1 MDDKVL
7 ITNWSLPCPAKEASD
22 GSFSML
28 TALSNAAGGTYPI
41 GANGLWH
48 GGIHFDKGTANNF
61 DQSSVK
67 CIADGEVIA
76 YRIDASYPTTVYP
89 GKPPMQTTAAFS
101 TGFVLVKHTLQ
112 APEKPTKPESET
124 SQASAETATAT
135 PPSITLF
142 SLYMHLKDWKSYQVD
157 NKLAKPSFW
166 GEGAEYAVK
175 SDTKDAVLGLN
186 ARAGYPGQ
194 TGHSTI
200 YGVIPRGVIV
210 EASEASPD
218 GCWLKVSS
226 TTPNVPELTGD
237 AWVYKGEMHSLG
249 ADQYLISEEDSKDK
263 PATEIL
269 GLNVRETEQGGKI
282 IAVLPRA
289 SVITISGTGRY
300 RKLES
305 IVSGIS
311 TPALIPAVDGKLPGY
326 VWFESLVA
334 DAKPKNTDSIVTLD
348 TPATIKAG
356 DLIGHIGTYQN
367 NDGVDQQQL
376 HVELFSCDDVPG
388 FISKSRAWAASLADG
403 QKTLLKI
410 HKGASKLIAHHDGI
424 SETNPPKLTDAG
436 TEIGVTIT
444 IPQNLLDALPAT
456 HKIKISKPATAGQ
469 PPETTYWW
477 RLDDLLADK
486 NGKPIS
492 GWLCEQEL
500 ITTRHSPWEWEGYD
514 YIEET
519 GKPVEHVAYALD
531 AMGMLD
537 KDEQANYRT
546 MINKVDGGP
555 LTSTARLYEIVDSNK
570 DDKLTSREITSA
582 LTKPWSA
589 QALSQIITKYESEW
603 FKNPAKWD
611 ELDDILTP
619 EPSEPNL
626 IWTAEKQRIE
636 KLSWWDQLAGQQG
649 LSADGKAWHLN
660 PTALLGSFS
669 SHNKGKITV
678 PFLEKILGKPGAWFT
693 GRGGSSR
700 FIENFR
706 ENYPAIYNIDKYKFV
721 KILNAALTRYE
732 ITTSYQQ
739 AHFLAQCFHESA
751 HFETTIE
758 FASGE
763 GYNPG
768 QHRDAEKNG
777 NTTIGDGPRYKG
789 KGLIQLTWKNNYKKY
804 SSYRGIDFT
813 EFPDQIASEMF
824 NAVDVSCWYWRNN
837 GGIHRK
843 YNAKGDI
850 NILIEHEPNNVQL
863 ITLAVNGGS
872 NGLAERIKIFEAIK
886 KEWSLK

>member
-7 ITNWSLPCPAKEASD
+7 VTNWSLPCPAKEASD

-48 GGIHFDKGTANNF
+48 GGIHFDKGTANSF

-112 APEKPTKPESET
+112 APEKPTKPESGTAQT
-124 SQASAETATAT
+124 SADTATAT
-135 PPSITLF
+135 PPPSITLF
-142 SLYMHLKDWKSYQVD
+142 SLYMHLKDWKSYQAD
-157 NKLAKPSFW
+157 TKLAKPSFW

-175 SDTKDAVLGLN
+175 SDAKDPVLGLN
-186 ARAGYPGQ
+186 ARSGYTGQ
-194 TGHSTI
+194 TGYSTI

-218 GCWLKVSS
+218 GRWLKVSS
-226 TTPNVPELTGD
+226 TTPNVAELTGD
-237 AWVYKGEMHSLG
+237 AWVYKEEMHSLG
-249 ADQYLISEEDSKDK
+249 ADRYLISEKDSKDK

-269 GLNVRETEQGGKI
+269 GLNVRATEQGGDI

-289 SVITISGTGRY
+289 SVITVSGTGKY

-311 TPALIPAVDGKLPGY
+311 TPALIPAADGKLPGY

-334 DAKPKNTDSIVTLD
+334 DAKPKNTDSIVILD
-348 TPATIKAG
+348 TPTAIKAG
-356 DLIGHIGTYQN
+356 ELIGHIGTYQN
-367 NDGVDQQQL
+367 NDAVDQQQL

-388 FISKSRAWAASLADG
+388 FISRSRAWAASLADG

-410 HKGASKLIAHHDGI
+410 HKGASKLIAHHEGI

-436 TEIGVTIT
+436 TEVGVTLT
-444 IPQNLLDALPAT
+444 IPQNLLDGLPAT
-456 HKIKISKPATAGQ
+456 HKIKVSVPGTSGQ
-469 PPETTYWW
+469 PAEVTNWW
-477 RLDDLLADK
+477 RLENLLADK
-486 NGKPIS
+486 DGKSIS

-531 AMGMLD
+531 SMGMLD
-537 KDEQANYRT
+537 KQEQTNYQT

-555 LTSTARLYEIVDSNK
+555 LTSAARLYEIIDSNK
-570 DDKLTSREITSA
+570 DDKLSSREIKSA
-582 LTKPWSA
+582 LAKPWSA
-589 QALSQIITKYESEW
+589 QALAQIITKYESEW

-649 LSADGKAWHLN
+649 LSADGKAWHFQVVGMIHRCTNDDNDIKWL
-660 PTALLGSFS
+660 
-669 SHNKGKITV
+669 KV
-678 PFLEKILGKPGAWFT
+678 PFGQLTFDVEGNDVEDVTNPLHRYFSRVVHWPGGASGIT
-693 GRGGSSR
+693 IGRGYDLGQRPNPAEDLANAGIKEPLYSWLLASKGLSGNNAKNYLSSAPDEVKKQTISRKQQYLLFIPVYEFMKSEVVRISSSPANISKYGTLTWSNLESKIQDIAVDLIYRGDYTPSSR
-700 FIENFR
+700 QNIQKEIVENNLDGLRLKLSTKSLWVGVPEDRYFR
-706 ENYPAIYNIDKYKFV
+706 
-721 KILNAALTRYE
+721 
-732 ITTSYQQ
+732 
-739 AHFLAQCFHESA
+739 
-751 HFETTIE
+751 
-758 FASGE
+758 
-763 GYNPG
+763 
-768 QHRDAEKNG
+768 
-777 NTTIGDGPRYKG
+777 
-789 KGLIQLTWKNNYKKY
+789 
-804 SSYRGIDFT
+804 
-813 EFPDQIASEMF
+813 
-824 NAVDVSCWYWRNN
+824 
-837 GGIHRK
+837 
-843 YNAKGDI
+843 
-850 NILIEHEPNNVQL
+850 
-863 ITLAVNGGS
+863 
-872 NGLAERIKIFEAIK
+872 RIKYLE
-886 KEWSLK
+886 